1 MKYQKTAEE
10 TGDLVGDKI
19 ADTVAKSYE
28 GKITKASRSSQ
39 QKNSE
44 TILNEHDK
52 EIVIE
57 RYISPEERMNIIN
70 DLTFN
75 IIV

>member
-10 TGDLVGDKI
+10 TGDLIGDKI

-70 DLTFN
+70 NLTFN
-75 IIV
+75 IIA

>member
-10 TGDLVGDKI
+10 TGDLIGDKI

-52 EIVIE
+52 EIVTE

-75 IIV
+75 IIA

>member
-10 TGDLVGDKI
+10 TGDLIGDKI

-52 EIVIE
+52 EIVTE
-57 RYISPEERMNIIN
+57 RCISPEERMNIIN

-75 IIV
+75 IIA

>member
-10 TGDLVGDKI
+10 TGDLIGDKI

-75 IIV
+75 IIA